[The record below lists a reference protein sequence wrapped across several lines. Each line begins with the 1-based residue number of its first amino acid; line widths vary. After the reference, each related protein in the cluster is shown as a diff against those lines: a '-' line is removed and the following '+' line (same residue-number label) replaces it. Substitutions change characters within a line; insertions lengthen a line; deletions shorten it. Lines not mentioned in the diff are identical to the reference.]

1 MSTDNFKNLFSD
13 YWSKIEALLSGET
26 PGNIFNDINHSFMK
40 KYIDAFNEHMNG
52 GKRLRAFLV
61 ILGYNL
67 AGRETDNDIITASLS
82 YEFFQNGIL
91 MHDDIIDKSTLR
103 RGRPSMYAAL
113 GNNQAGISKA
123 ICLGDV
129 GIVAAYDA
137 LTLTN
142 FDSSLKLRAVANQ
155 SKVFKITIAGELKDI
170 ELSYDDEYSLADILT
185 MYEMKTSWYTFTG
198 PLQLGA
204 ILGGGNETLL
214 ADLENLG
221 RLMGIAFQ
229 IKDDITGI
237 YGNVQDAGKSNLSD
251 IEEGKKT
258 VLTSY
263 FRDKASDDEMKEF
276 DSVYGK
282 GNCTQEDNERVRKL
296 FDGSGAHSSAESLLM
311 KYINDSRDSVSR
323 MRISQHH
330 KDIIFGML
338 DYISR

>member
-1 MSTDNFKNLFSD
+1 MSKAIFKNLLSD
-13 YWSKIEALLSGET
+13 YCSKIEARLSGKT
-26 PGNIFNDINHSFMK
+26 PSAIFKDINYTFMT
-40 KYIDAFNEHMNG
+40 KYIDAFSTHMDG

-61 ILGYNL
+61 ILGYNIS
-67 AGRETDNDIITASLS
+67 GHETDNDIITASLS

-91 MHDDIIDKSTLR
+91 MHDDIIDRSTLR

-113 GNNQAGISKA
+113 GVPKA
-123 ICLGDV
+123 ICLGDF

-137 LTLTN
+137 LTLTD
-142 FDSSLKLRAVANQ
+142 FDASRKLQAVANQ
-155 SKVFKITIAGELKDI
+155 SKVFKLTIAGELKDI
-170 ELSYDDEYSLADILT
+170 ELADDDDYTLDDVLT

-204 ILGGGNETLL
+204 ILGGADDNLL
-214 ADLENLG
+214 ADIERLG

-237 YGNVQDAGKSNLSD
+237 YGNVQEAGKSNLSD

-263 FRDKASDDEMKEF
+263 FRDKASQDDEREF
-276 DSVYGK
+276 ESVYGK
-282 GNCTQEDNERVRKL
+282 GVCTQDGNIKVRSLLDK
-296 FDGSGAHSSAESLLM
+296 SGAHSSAESLLK
-311 KYINDSRDSVSR
+311 KYIDEAREAVST

-330 KDIIFGML
+330 KDIICGML
-338 DYISR
+338 DYLS